1 LYLWVVKA
9 LTRKIGYVKPT
20 SSVKV
25 NPVKKTETTESEPEV
40 KNDTQNKEPEIDL
53 VAIVEASKLKTKKV
67 VKWINEHE
75 EFKWGVM
82 CTKLGIDRGNF
93 QRTLN
98 SDEPSIKIELVL
110 QIENFLTAY
119 GYAK

>member
-1 LYLWVVKA
+1 MKA
-9 LTRKIGYVKPT
+9 LARKIGYVKPT
-20 SSVKV
+20 SKAKV
-25 NPVKKTETTESEPEV
+25 NLVKETEITETIAEV
-40 KNDTQNKEPEIDL
+40 KADTQSKEPEIDL

-98 SDEPSIKIELVL
+98 STEPSIKIELVL
-110 QIENFLTAY
+110 QIEDFLTAY

>member
-1 LYLWVVKA
+1 MDKKLNRV
-9 LTRKIGYVKPT
+9 IGYVKP
-20 SSVKV
+20 SGV
-25 NPVKKTETTESEPEV
+25 
-40 KNDTQNKEPEIDL
+40 TQKQVGIKEPPKVAEEPKGEVDL
-53 VAIVEASKLKTKKV
+53 LAAIEAAKGKAKKI

-82 CTKLGIDRGNF
+82 CTKLKIDRGNF

-98 SDEPSIKIELVL
+98 SNEPSIKIELVL

-119 GYAK
+119 GYAG

>member
-1 LYLWVVKA
+1 MDKKLNR
-9 LTRKIGYVKPT
+9 TIGYIKPT
-20 SSVKV
+20 SAVKITPAKNTEV
-25 NPVKKTETTESEPEV
+25 INPEIQTT
-40 KNDTQNKEPEIDL
+40 EIDL
-53 VAIVEASKLKTKKV
+53 AAIIETAKIKTKKV
-67 VKWINEHE
+67 VKWINDHE

-98 SDEPSIKIELVL
+98 SDEPNIKIELVL